1 MLSNVVLN
9 MEFDLEE
16 LKISLK
22 NELKDILSYWENN
35 TIDNEYSG
43 FYGRIDSK
51 NQVIPKSSKGLIL
64 NTRILWTFS
73 VAYNYLKK
81 KEYLQIADRA
91 YNYIIN
97 NFYDKDNGGY
107 FWEVDF
113 EGKPLNTRKQIYGQ
127 AFTIYSFSEFYKT
140 QRKEESLNYAK
151 ELFLLIE
158 KYSYDKK
165 NKGNI
170 EALDIKWQL
179 LEDMR
184 LSNKDANEPKSM
196 NTLLHLLESYTN
208 LYSIWKDGALYKKI
222 KSLID
227 IFLEKIIDPYEDHFN
242 LFFDMDWTIKS
253 SLISYGHDIEGS
265 WLLTEAAEVLKDE
278 KLLKKVNKSA
288 LKLVDHT
295 INYGMDNESSLYYE
309 YDKNSKHL
317 NDDKHW
323 WPQAEAMVGFI
334 NAWQIIKEE
343 KYLLYLFKFWEFIK
357 KFFINRENGEW
368 NTKINKNNI
377 IIENQDRV
385 NSWKGPYHNTRALI
399 ELLKRL

>member
-1 MLSNVVLN
+1 
-9 MEFDLEE
+9 MEFDSEE
-16 LKISLK
+16 LKKSLK
-22 NELKDILSYWENN
+22 SELKDILSYWQNN
-35 TIDNEYSG
+35 TIDNQYSG

-51 NQVIPKSSKGLIL
+51 NHVIPKSSKGLIL

-73 VAYNYLKK
+73 VAYNFLKK
-81 KEYLQIADRA
+81 NEYLQIADRA

-127 AFTIYSFSEFYKT
+127 AFIIYSFSEYYKT
-140 QRKEESLNYAK
+140 QRKEESLNRAK

-170 EALDIKWQL
+170 EALDIKWQP

-196 NTLLHLLESYTN
+196 NTSLHLLESYTT
-208 LYSIWKDGALYKKI
+208 LYSVWKDRVLYKKI
-222 KSLID
+222 KCLID
-227 IFLEKIIDPYEDHFN
+227 IFLEKIIDPYEYHFN

-278 KLLKKVNKSA
+278 KLLKKVNKNA

-309 YDKNSKHL
+309 YDKNSKHSD
-317 NDDKHW
+317 DDKHW

-343 KYLLYLFKFWEFIK
+343 KYILYLFKFWDFIK
-357 KFFINRENGEW
+357 KFFINREYGEW
-368 NTKINKNNI
+368 NAIINKNNV
-377 IIENQDRV
+377 IIENEDRV